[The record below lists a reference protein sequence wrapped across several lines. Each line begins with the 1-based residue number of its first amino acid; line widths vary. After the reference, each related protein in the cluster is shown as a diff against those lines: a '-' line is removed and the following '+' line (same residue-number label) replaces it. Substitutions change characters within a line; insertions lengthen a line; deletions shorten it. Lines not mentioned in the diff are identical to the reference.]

1 MSTNSTGTNKTNE
14 TAYNTW
20 NETSAAEWFDK
31 KEWKNGLTLKPH
43 EMTNKITF
51 AGQYHKNKTAWDK
64 AFKFLGDNLETKE
77 PGKYEIDGDDVYA
90 IITEAPSKEPEMAKW
105 EAHEKF
111 IDIQYV
117 IEGEEKIGITPLS
130 TATLSK
136 PYDEV
141 NDYANYE
148 AEGKSYIAKPGTFF
162 LFFPDDVH
170 RPNILVKGFDVVK
183 KVVIKVR
190 VAD

>member
-1 MSTNSTGTNKTNE
+1 MSLNSTGTSKIKE
-14 TAYNTW
+14 TANNTW
-20 NETSAAEWFDK
+20 NQNSAAEWFNK
-31 KEWKNGLTLKPH
+31 EEWKNGLSLKPH
-43 EMTNKITF
+43 ETTNKITF
-51 AGQYHKNKTAWDK
+51 AEQYRKNKTAWDK
-64 AFKFLGDNLETKE
+64 AFKFLGGNLEGKE

-111 IDIQYV
+111 VDIQYV
-117 IEGEEKIGITPLS
+117 IKGEEEIGIIPLS
-130 TATLSK
+130 TATVSK
-136 PYDEV
+136 PYDEA

-148 AEGKSYIAKPGTFF
+148 AEGKSYTAKPGTFF

-170 RPNILVKGFDVVK
+170 RPNILVKGYEVVK

>member
-1 MSTNSTGTNKTNE
+1 MNTNPIGANKTNE
-14 TAYNTW
+14 TANNTW
-20 NETSAAEWFDK
+20 NENSAAEWFAK
-31 KEWKNGLTLKPH
+31 KEWKNGLLLEPH
-43 EMTNKITF
+43 ETTNKIIF
-51 AGQYHKNKTAWDK
+51 AEQYHKNKTAWDK
-64 AFKFLGDNLETKE
+64 AFKFLGGNLEAKE

-90 IITEAPSKEPEMAKW
+90 IITDQPSKEPEMAKW

-117 IEGEEKIGITPLS
+117 IKGEEKIGITPLS
-130 TATLSK
+130 TATVSK
-136 PYDEV
+136 PYDEA

-148 AEGKSYIAKPGTFF
+148 AEGKSYTAKPGTFF

-170 RPNILVKGFDVVK
+170 RPNILVKGFEVVK

-190 VAD
+190 VAE

>member
-1 MSTNSTGTNKTNE
+1 MSATKND
-14 TAYNTW
+14 W
-20 NETSAAEWFDK
+20 TSDAASKWFAK
-31 KEWKNGLTLKPH
+31 KEWKNELPLEPH
-43 EMTNKITF
+43 ETTNKVTF
-51 AGQYHKNKTAWDK
+51 AEQYNKNKAAWDK

-77 PGKYEIDGDDVYA
+77 PGKYEIYGDNVYA
-90 IITEAPSKEPEMAKW
+90 IVTEAPSKQLEAAKW

-117 IEGEEKIGITPLS
+117 IKGEEKIGITPLS
-130 TATLSK
+130 TVTVSK
-136 PYDEV
+136 PYDET
-141 NDYANYE
+141 NDYALYE
-148 AEGKSYIAKPGTFF
+148 ADGPLYTARPGTFF

-190 VAD
+190 VA